1 MNTENRVSAAFTSP
15 SSVAAVMI
23 AEQAERAEFVRVL
36 LIGLESLVKPLL
48 SSFRP
53 ARRSLP
59 QAGSWA

>member
-1 MNTENRVSAAFTSP
+1 
-15 SSVAAVMI
+15 MI